1 MMIYQGK
8 GGEDSS
14 MCSGP
19 RTCSQGPTLLYFA
32 VHTQG
37 WDSSTELGTTA
48 EMIRSATKG
57 LNTGHVSHHTSWY
70 AEDLT

>member
-1 MMIYQGK
+1 MMLYQGK

-19 RTCSQGPTLLYFA
+19 RSCSPLYFT

-48 EMIRSATKG
+48 ELIRSATKG
-57 LNTGHVSHHTSWY
+57 LNTGHVSHRTIWY
-70 AEDLT
+70 AEGLT